1 MCAQAIMTGQIPI
14 VGEGVNEIIDFGF
27 TNTNKLTGTAMWG
40 ADKAEIVKNLRE
52 WKRDVSKNGFSNVDM
67 CIMGSK
73 ALDLFLDDLD
83 IRSRL
88 DTKNYGFGVINVKEL
103 PNGLTY
109 YGHLNDPSMDI
120 YCYNEYYL
128 DDWTDPEHPATKP
141 LVDPNKIILIN
152 HAPNFL
158 MGYGLC
164 TYLDD
169 ASKQW
174 VSAQTDRLLRS
185 YVEHHPDRRLMEV
198 QSHPLP
204 IPDKVDS
211 WMVVEVCAAD

>member
-1 MCAQAIMTGQIPI
+1 M
-14 VGEGVNEIIDFGF
+14 
-27 TNTNKLTGTAMWG
+27 
-40 ADKAEIVKNLRE
+40 
-52 WKRDVSKNGFSNVDM
+52 
-67 CIMGSK
+67 
-73 ALDLFLDDLD
+73 
-83 IRSRL
+83 
-88 DTKNYGFGVINVKEL
+88 KEL

-211 WMVVEVCAAD
+211 WMVIEVCAAD

>member
-1 MCAQAIMTGQIPI
+1 M
-14 VGEGVNEIIDFGF
+14 
-27 TNTNKLTGTAMWG
+27 
-40 ADKAEIVKNLRE
+40 
-52 WKRDVSKNGFSNVDM
+52 
-67 CIMGSK
+67 
-73 ALDLFLDDLD
+73 
-83 IRSRL
+83 
-88 DTKNYGFGVINVKEL
+88 
-103 PNGLTY
+103 
-109 YGHLNDPSMDI
+109 
-120 YCYNEYYL
+120 
-128 DDWTDPEHPATKP
+128 
-141 LVDPNKIILIN
+141 DPNKIILIN

-185 YVEHHPDRRLMEV
+185 YVEHHPDRRMMEV
-198 QSHPLP
+198 QAHPLP

>member
-27 TNTNKLTGTAMWG
+27 TNTKKLTGTAMWG

-52 WKRDVSKNGFSNVDM
+52 WKREVSKNGFSNVDM